1 MNRLR
6 RSLAACG
13 LTAGLALL
21 AAPAPADG
29 TGWVD
34 HMQRQQWDR
43 MIWQRAQGQ
52 LSSYEWHSL
61 SENQARI
68 DRYQRSARRDGQLD
82 PRERGRLASMLDRQ
96 SRAIYNQSHD

>member
-1 MNRLR
+1 MSRLR
-6 RSLAACG
+6 RSLAACA
-13 LTAGLALL
+13 LTACLALL
-21 AAPAPADG
+21 AAPASADG

-34 HMQRQQWDR
+34 ALQRQQWDR

-52 LSSYEWHSL
+52 LSSYEWRSL
-61 SENQARI
+61 TENEARI
-68 DRYQRSARRDGQLD
+68 DRYQRFARRDGQLD

>member
-1 MNRLR
+1 MTSLR
-6 RSLAACG
+6 RSLAASG
-13 LTAGLALL
+13 LAAYLALL
-21 AAPAPADG
+21 AAPASADG

-34 HMQRQQWDR
+34 HLQRQQWDR

-52 LSSYEWHSL
+52 LSAYEWRALTES
-61 SENQARI
+61 QARI
-68 DRYQRSARRDGQLD
+68 DRYQRAANRDGQLD

>member
-1 MNRLR
+1 MSRLR

-13 LTAGLALL
+13 LTACLALL
-21 AAPAPADG
+21 AAPALADG
-29 TGWVD
+29 MGWVD
-34 HMQRQQWDR
+34 GLQRQQWDR

-52 LSSYEWHSL
+52 LSPYEWHSL
-61 SENQARI
+61 AENQARI
-68 DRYQRSARRDGQLD
+68 DRYQRDANRDGQLD